1 MASHMSAL
9 VNREPPANGASPL
22 FVNAIISPMT
32 TRASA
37 YTASWRSNTD
47 HTLTM
52 ARGVNAASLAGWRR
66 MVPMRYC
73 P

>member
-1 MASHMSAL
+1 MSAL
-9 VNREPPANGASPL
+9 VNSEPAARGASPL
-22 FVNAIISPMT
+22 FVNAISSPMT
-32 TRASA
+32 TSARA
-37 YTASWRSNTD
+37 YTANWMSKTD

-66 MVPMRYC
+66 SVPIGYC